1 MFGLL
6 VGPERVSRG
15 KDEQR
20 FPSSLYKL
28 ERTFSMQN
36 DVFSIG
42 SHVQI
47 SSYGPFRG
55 LRGTIRTIHC
65 LPPLE
70 EPLCFYHIALEG
82 TPLKEAIWFREEEVQ
97 PLASHAGLFLT
108 SESKS
113 A

>member
-1 MFGLL
+1 M
-6 VGPERVSRG
+6 E
-15 KDEQR
+15 
-20 FPSSLYKL
+20 
-28 ERTFSMQN
+28 N
-36 DVFSIG
+36 DVFAIG
-42 SHVQI
+42 NHVQI

-55 LRGTIRTIHC
+55 LRGTIQTIHC

-82 TPLKEAIWFREEEVQ
+82 THLKEAIWFSEEEVQ
-97 PLASHAGLFLT
+97 PLASHEGLFLT